1 MQPCLSHTTLPI
13 AAAVLQNQT
22 MIDRRLW
29 TAFAFTCVALNLLG
43 QRPACAG
50 LGGNATSVTS
60 DANEL
65 RGVAHSTAGPR
76 YATVEIGTDNGVHVR
91 EFMTPD
97 GVVFAVAWD
106 GPAPPDLRPLLGTS
120 FAAYTRALGALKQPG
135 LRRPL
140 RISSS
145 DLVVETAGHLRA
157 YRGRAYLPALIPDG
171 TPTADLR

>member
-1 MQPCLSHTTLPI
+1 MQPCLPHTTLPI
-13 AAAVLQNQT
+13 APVVLQNET
-22 MIDRRLW
+22 MADRRLW

-43 QRPACAG
+43 QRPARAG
-50 LGGNATSVTS
+50 LGGDAATVTS

-76 YATVEIGTDNGVHVR
+76 YKTVEIAMANGMHVR
-91 EFMTPD
+91 EFMTLD

-106 GPAPPDLRPLLGTS
+106 GPVPPDLRSVLGNS
-120 FAAYTRALGALKQPG
+120 FTAYIGALAALKQPG

-140 RISSS
+140 RIASP

-171 TPTADLR
+171 TPTADLH

>member
-1 MQPCLSHTTLPI
+1 MVDRCLWST
-13 AAAVLQNQT
+13 
-22 MIDRRLW
+22 
-29 TAFAFTCVALNLLG
+29 FAFTCVALALLG

-65 RGVAHSTAGPR
+65 RGVAHSTVGPR
-76 YATVEIGTDNGVHVR
+76 YATVEIGMANGVHVR
-91 EFMTPD
+91 EFMNLD

-106 GPAPPDLRPLLGTS
+106 GPVPPDLRPLLGTS
-120 FAAYTRALGALKQPG
+120 FSAYARALAALKQPG

-140 RISSS
+140 RIASS